1 MFAYNNEVI
10 KERRNVVYPVRV
22 VKSNGNVSGEENLF
36 VEKEL
41 IATFNE
47 TRLTELT
54 STAQKKSYVLLD
66 FGKELHGGI
75 RLVIPKCTRVN
86 PSIRITFGESVSE
99 ALSRVGESTAT
110 NDHSPRDFE
119 VNVANLSVLDFGQT
133 GFRFVKI
140 QLLSECTVAFKNIVA
155 ITKTL
160 DIDRKGYIKT
170 DDEYFN
176 RILETAI
183 YTCELN
189 VQDGV
194 IWDGIKR
201 DRLVWSGDLNSEILT
216 LSYLYGSIDNVKTS
230 LTLLRNTT
238 PDSVWMNGIPS
249 YSAWW
254 VLNVVDYYRVSGDVD
269 YYLQNVDYINYIMRE
284 FDLCA
289 DDDVDFSRTGK
300 EVPRQ
305 FFLDWPSCDH
315 GDEKQGVLSLL
326 WYTCRKVLDFPC
338 EGIDTALVERLQAK
352 LAKYISQETSLK
364 QVISVQAACGKRNG
378 VKEALEKD
386 GAKGFTTFMSY
397 FLFKALALS
406 GSDKTVSLAKEYY
419 GGMLERGATTFWEDF
434 DIEWLEGS
442 SRIDEEP
449 KNGEKDLH
457 ADYGRFCYKG
467 LRHSFCHGW
476 ASGIVGVTVEDI
488 LGLKIIESG
497 YKKIAVSPNLSGL
510 KWIECAL
517 PTPYGLLKVRVDGD
531 EVKIDAPEGV
541 EVVSNL
547 IN

>member
-1 MFAYNNEVI
+1 MFANNNEVI
-10 KERRNVVYPVRV
+10 KERRSVVYPVRV
-22 VKSNGNVSGEENLF
+22 VKSSGNVRGEENLF

-54 STAQKKSYVLLD
+54 STAQEKSYVLLD

-75 RLVIPKCTRVN
+75 RLVIPKCTGVN
-86 PSIRITFGESVSE
+86 PSLRITFGESVSE

-119 VNVANLSVLDFGQT
+119 VGVANLSVLDFGQT

-140 QLLSECTVAFKNIVA
+140 QLLSECTVGFKNIVA
-155 ITKTL
+155 VTKTS

-176 RILETAI
+176 RVLETAI

-216 LSYLYGSIDNVKTS
+216 LSYLYGGIDNVKTS
-230 LTLLRNTT
+230 LTLLRDTT

-284 FDLCA
+284 FDLCSD

-338 EGIDTALVERLQAK
+338 EGVDISLVERLQAK
-352 LAKYISQETSLK
+352 LAKYVSQETSLK
-364 QVISVQAACGKRNG
+364 QVISVQAACGRRDG

-449 KNGEKDLH
+449 KDGEKDLH

-476 ASGIVGVTVEDI
+476 ASGIVGVTVEEI

-497 YKKIAVSPNLSGL
+497 YKKIAISPNLSGL

-517 PTPYGLLKVRVDGD
+517 PTPHGLIKVRVDGD

-547 IN
+547 